1 MTDELTDAVRRL
13 KELQADV
20 ERLKA
25 GDDQRGVPR
34 LLFSQSETVLGAD
47 RADTRSRDLI
57 STETAVG
64 SDQQS
69 ELTLR
74 DLRDTDVA
82 KAADTQTDLRFQ
94 ARTRA
99 GFYSRSRYGTA
110 TYATQERLERFESR
124 LNVSLETERELVAAD
139 VAERTTVGFV
149 IRATSPVDIV
159 ALVEQSGTG
168 PLTAL
173 TLTDNDVFSEVIRV
187 PDADTVRIFLTKTAT
202 GVADVLLG
210 TTR

>member
-1 MTDELTDAVRRL
+1 MTDDLTDAVRRL

-34 LLFSQSETVLGAD
+34 LLFSQSETAVAND
-47 RADTRSRDLI
+47 TPRVIDADTA
-57 STETAVG
+57 TNETAVA
-64 SDQQS
+64 
-69 ELTLR
+69 R
-74 DLRDTDVA
+74 DR
-82 KAADTQTDLRFQ
+82 QTDLRFQ
-94 ARTRA
+94 GRTRA
-99 GFYSRSRYGTA
+99 GYHSRARYGTA

-187 PDADTVRIFLTKTAT
+187 PDADTVRIFLTKTAG

-210 TTR
+210 TTRS

>member
-1 MTDELTDAVRRL
+1 MTDEMTDAVRRL

-34 LLFSQSETVLGAD
+34 LLFSQSET
-47 RADTRSRDLI
+47 
-57 STETAVG
+57 AVG
-64 SDQQS
+64 RGRQS

-74 DLRDTDVA
+74 DLQQSDVA
-82 KAADTQTDLRFQ
+82 TARDAQTGLRFQ
-94 ARTRA
+94 GRTRA
-99 GFYSRSRYGTA
+99 GYQSRGRYNTT
-110 TYATQERLERFESR
+110 TYAETERFERLESR
-124 LNVSLETERELVAAD
+124 LNVTLDTERELAGAD
-139 VAERTTVGFV
+139 VASRNTVGLE

-159 ALVEQSGTG
+159 VLVEQSDTG
-168 PLTAL
+168 PLTAA
-173 TLTDNDVFSEVIRV
+173 TLTDRQQVSEGFRV
-187 PDADTVRIFLTKTAT
+187 PDADTIRVFLTNTGP